1 MAEERE
7 RICAH
12 VKAAKDWLGRAES
25 SLEKEEDVRGGLN
38 LMLAEAEL
46 QRVRETRKGKRFA
59 RFLTPALAVLLA
71 LGVIALQRSA
81 EPTAAPAEKSSAAI
95 VGQGTT
101 IHEEKGSETLTER
114 MGSAANLSESPEIE
128 LPVMPVRAQESP
140 IAQAQGQVQFVEP
153 PQLQQPA
160 LEQQAESPKQTS
172 AASPPS
178 EDMQK
183 LMVTAGRVLRE

>member
-59 RFLTPALAVLLA
+59 RFVAPALAVLLA
-71 LGVIALQRSA
+71 LGGITLQRSA
-81 EPTAAPAEKSSAAI
+81 EPTAAPAEKSPAPI
-95 VGQGTT
+95 VGQGTM
-101 IHEEKGSETLTER
+101 IHEEKGSETLAER
-114 MGSAANLSESPEIE
+114 MGSAANLSESREIE
-128 LPVMPVRAQESP
+128 LPVMPVRVQESP
-140 IAQAQGQVQFVEP
+140 IVQAQEQAQSTEQPEP
-153 PQLQQPA
+153 QPA
-160 LEQQAESPKQTS
+160 LEQQMEKPKQTS
-172 AASPPS
+172 AASPPT

>member
-59 RFLTPALAVLLA
+59 RFLAPALAVLLA
-71 LGVIALQRSA
+71 LGGVALQRSA
-81 EPTAAPAEKSSAAI
+81 EPTAAPAEKSPAPI
-95 VGQGTT
+95 VGQGTM
-101 IHEEKGSETLTER
+101 IHEEKGSETLAER
-114 MGSAANLSESPEIE
+114 MGSAANLSESREIE
-128 LPVMPVRAQESP
+128 LPVMPVRVQESP
-140 IAQAQGQVQFVEP
+140 IVQAQEQAQSTEP
-153 PQLQQPA
+153 PEPQPA
-160 LEQQAESPKQTS
+160 LEQQMERPKQTS
-172 AASPPS
+172 AASPPT

>member
-25 SLEKEEDVRGGLN
+25 SLEKEEDIRGGLN

-46 QRVRETRKGKRFA
+46 QRARETRKRKRFA
-59 RFLTPALAVLLA
+59 RFLAPALAMLLA
-71 LGVIALQRSA
+71 LGGVAMQRSA
-81 EPTAAPAEKSSAAI
+81 EPTAAPAEKSPAAI

-101 IHEEKGSETLTER
+101 IHEEKGSEALAER
-114 MGSAANLSESPEIE
+114 MGAATNLSESREIE
-128 LPVMPVRAQESP
+128 LPVMPVRVQESP
-140 IAQAQGQVQFVEP
+140 MTQAQGQVQFAEP
-153 PQLQQPA
+153 SQPQPA
-160 LEQQAESPKQTS
+160 LEQQTEKTKQVP
-172 AASPPS
+172 AASPPT
-178 EDMQK
+178 EDMQE

>member
-7 RICAH
+7 KICAH

-46 QRVRETRKGKRFA
+46 QRARETRKGKRFG
-59 RFLTPALAVLLA
+59 RFLAPALAVLLA
-71 LGVIALQRSA
+71 LGGIALQRSA
-81 EPTAAPAEKSSAAI
+81 EPTAAPAEKSPAPI

-101 IHEEKGSETLTER
+101 IHEEKGSETLAER
-114 MGSAANLSESPEIE
+114 MGSAANLSESREIE
-128 LPVMPVRAQESP
+128 LPVMPVQAQESP
-140 IAQAQGQVQFVEP
+140 MARAQGQVQFVEP
-153 PQLQQPA
+153 PQPQPA
-160 LEQQAESPKQTS
+160 LEQQTEKPKQTS
-172 AASPPS
+172 AASPPT

>member
-59 RFLTPALAVLLA
+59 RFVAPALAVLLA
-71 LGVIALQRSA
+71 LGGITLQRSA
-81 EPTAAPAEKSSAAI
+81 EPTAAPAEKSPAPI
-95 VGQGTT
+95 VGQGTM
-101 IHEEKGSETLTER
+101 IHEEKGSETLAER
-114 MGSAANLSESPEIE
+114 MGSAANLSESREIE
-128 LPVMPVRAQESP
+128 LPVMPVRVQESP
-140 IAQAQGQVQFVEP
+140 IVQAQEQAQSTEQPEP
-153 PQLQQPA
+153 QPA
-160 LEQQAESPKQTS
+160 LEQQTEKPKQTS
-172 AASPPS
+172 AASPPT
-178 EDMQK
+178 EDMQE
-183 LMVTAGRVLRE
+183 LMVAAGRVLRE

>member
-7 RICAH
+7 KICAH

-46 QRVRETRKGKRFA
+46 QRARETRKGKRFA
-59 RFLTPALAVLLA
+59 RFLAPALAVLLA
-71 LGVIALQRSA
+71 LGGVALQRSA
-81 EPTAAPAEKSSAAI
+81 EPTAAPAEKSPAAI

-101 IHEEKGSETLTER
+101 VHAEMESAALAER
-114 MGSAANLSESPEIE
+114 MGSAANLSESREIDP
-128 LPVMPVRAQESP
+128 PVMPARAQESP
-140 IAQAQGQVQFVEP
+140 MAQTQGQAQFAEP
-153 PQLQQPA
+153 PQPQPV
-160 LEQQAESPKQTS
+160 LEQQTEKPKQTS
-172 AASPPS
+172 AAAPPT

>member
-7 RICAH
+7 KICAH

-46 QRVRETRKGKRFA
+46 QRARETRKGKRFA

-71 LGVIALQRSA
+71 LSGIVLQRSA

-101 IHEEKGSETLTER
+101 IHEEKGSEALSER
-114 MGSAANLSESPEIE
+114 MGSAANLSESREIE
-128 LPVMPVRAQESP
+128 LPVMPAQAQESP
-140 IAQAQGQVQFVEP
+140 MAQAQGQVQFVEP
-153 PQLQQPA
+153 PQPQPA
-160 LEQQAESPKQTS
+160 LKQQTEKSKQPP
-172 AASPPS
+172 AASPPT

>member
-7 RICAH
+7 KICAH

-25 SLEKEEDVRGGLN
+25 SLEKAEDVRGGLN

-46 QRVRETRKGKRFA
+46 QRARETRKGKRFA
-59 RFLTPALAVLLA
+59 RFVAPALAVLLA
-71 LGVIALQRSA
+71 LGGITLQRSA

-101 IHEEKGSETLTER
+101 IHEELGSEVLAER
-114 MGSAANLSESPEIE
+114 MEPAANFSESRESEP
-128 LPVMPVRAQESP
+128 PVMPARAQESP
-140 IAQAQGQVQFVEP
+140 MAQAQGQVQFAEP
-153 PQLQQPA
+153 PQQPA
-160 LEQQAESPKQTS
+160 LKQQTEKPKQTS
-172 AASPPS
+172 AAAPPT

>member
-7 RICAH
+7 KICAH

-59 RFLTPALAVLLA
+59 RFLAPALAVLLA
-71 LGVIALQRSA
+71 LGGIALQRSA

-101 IHEEKGSETLTER
+101 VHEEKGSEVFAEQ
-114 MGSAANLSESPEIE
+114 MGSAANLSESREIE
-128 LPVMPVRAQESP
+128 LPVMPARAQESP
-140 IAQAQGQVQFVEP
+140 MAQAQGQVQFVEP
-153 PQLQQPA
+153 PQPQPA
-160 LEQQAESPKQTS
+160 LEQQTEKPKQPP
-172 AASPPS
+172 AASPPT

>member
-46 QRVRETRKGKRFA
+46 QRARETRKRKRFA
-59 RFLTPALAVLLA
+59 RFLAPALAMLLVLG
-71 LGVIALQRSA
+71 GVALQRSA
-81 EPTAAPAEKSSAAI
+81 EPTAAPAEKSPAAI

-101 IHEEKGSETLTER
+101 IHEEKGSEALAER
-114 MGSAANLSESPEIE
+114 MGAATNLSESREIE
-128 LPVMPVRAQESP
+128 LPVMPVRVQESP
-140 IAQAQGQVQFVEP
+140 MAQAQGQVQFAEP
-153 PQLQQPA
+153 SQPQPA
-160 LEQQAESPKQTS
+160 LEQQTEKTKQVP
-172 AASPPS
+172 AASLPT
-178 EDMQK
+178 EDMQE

>member
-7 RICAH
+7 KICAH

-46 QRVRETRKGKRFA
+46 QRARETRKGKRFA

-71 LGVIALQRSA
+71 LGGIVLQRSA

-101 IHEEKGSETLTER
+101 IYEEKGSEALAER
-114 MGSAANLSESPEIE
+114 MGSAANLSESREIE
-128 LPVMPVRAQESP
+128 LPVMPVQAQESP
-140 IAQAQGQVQFVEP
+140 MAQAQGQVQFVEP
-153 PQLQQPA
+153 PQPQPA
-160 LEQQAESPKQTS
+160 LKQQMEKPKQTS
-172 AASPPS
+172 AASPPT

>member
-59 RFLTPALAVLLA
+59 RFLAPALAVLLA
-71 LGVIALQRSA
+71 LGGVALQRSA
-81 EPTAAPAEKSSAAI
+81 EPTAAPAEKSPAPI
-95 VGQGTT
+95 VGQGTM
-101 IHEEKGSETLTER
+101 IHEEKGSETLAER
-114 MGSAANLSESPEIE
+114 MGSAANLSESREIE
-128 LPVMPVRAQESP
+128 LPVMPVRVQESP
-140 IAQAQGQVQFVEP
+140 SVQAQEQAQSTEP
-153 PQLQQPA
+153 PEPQPA
-160 LEQQAESPKQTS
+160 LEQQMEKPKQTS
-172 AASPPS
+172 AASPPT
-178 EDMQK
+178 EDMQE
-183 LMVTAGRVLRE
+183 LMVAAGRVLRE

>member
-59 RFLTPALAVLLA
+59 RFLAPALAVLLA
-71 LGVIALQRSA
+71 LGGVALQRSA
-81 EPTAAPAEKSSAAI
+81 EPTAAPAEKSPAPI
-95 VGQGTT
+95 VGQGTM
-101 IHEEKGSETLTER
+101 IHEEKGSETLAER
-114 MGSAANLSESPEIE
+114 MGSAANLSESREIE
-128 LPVMPVRAQESP
+128 MPVMPVQAQESP
-140 IAQAQGQVQFVEP
+140 IVQAQEQAQSTEP
-153 PQLQQPA
+153 QPA
-160 LEQQAESPKQTS
+160 LEQQTEKPKQTS
-172 AASPPS
+172 AASPPT
-178 EDMQK
+178 EDMQE
-183 LMVTAGRVLRE
+183 LMVAAGRVLRE

>member
-59 RFLTPALAVLLA
+59 RFLAPALAVLLA
-71 LGVIALQRSA
+71 LGGVALQRSA
-81 EPTAAPAEKSSAAI
+81 EPTAAPAEKSPAPI
-95 VGQGTT
+95 VGQGTM
-101 IHEEKGSETLTER
+101 IHEEKGSETLAER
-114 MGSAANLSESPEIE
+114 MGSAANLSESREIE
-128 LPVMPVRAQESP
+128 LPVMPVRVQESP
-140 IAQAQGQVQFVEP
+140 IVQAQEQAQSTEP
-153 PQLQQPA
+153 PEPQPA
-160 LEQQAESPKQTS
+160 LEQQMERPKQTS
-172 AASPPS
+172 AASPPT
-178 EDMQK
+178 EDMQE
-183 LMVTAGRVLRE
+183 LMVAAGRVLRE

>member
-7 RICAH
+7 KICAH

-25 SLEKEEDVRGGLN
+25 SLEKAEDVRGGLN

-46 QRVRETRKGKRFA
+46 QRARETRKRKRFA
-59 RFLTPALAVLLA
+59 RFLAPALAMLLVLG
-71 LGVIALQRSA
+71 GVALQRSA

-101 IHEEKGSETLTER
+101 IHEEKGSEALAER
-114 MGSAANLSESPEIE
+114 MGAATNLSESREIE
-128 LPVMPVRAQESP
+128 LPVMPVRVQESP
-140 IAQAQGQVQFVEP
+140 MAQAQGQVQFAEP
-153 PQLQQPA
+153 SQPQPA
-160 LEQQAESPKQTS
+160 LEQQTEKPQQTS
-172 AASPPS
+172 AAAPPT

>member
-25 SLEKEEDVRGGLN
+25 SLEKAEDVRGGLN

-46 QRVRETRKGKRFA
+46 QRARETRKGKRFA
-59 RFLTPALAVLLA
+59 RFLAPALAVLLA
-71 LGVIALQRSA
+71 LGGIALQRSA

-101 IHEEKGSETLTER
+101 AHEETGSAALAER
-114 MGSAANLSESPEIE
+114 MGSAANLSESREIE
-128 LPVMPVRAQESP
+128 LPVMPARAQESP
-140 IAQAQGQVQFVEP
+140 MAQAQGQVQFVEP
-153 PQLQQPA
+153 PQPQPA
-160 LEQQAESPKQTS
+160 LEQQTEKPKQPP
-172 AASPPS
+172 AASPPT

>member
-7 RICAH
+7 KICAH

-46 QRVRETRKGKRFA
+46 QRARETRKGKRFA
-59 RFLTPALAVLLA
+59 RFLAPALAVLLA
-71 LGVIALQRSA
+71 LGGVALQRSA
-81 EPTAAPAEKSSAAI
+81 EPTASSAEKSPAAI

-101 IHEEKGSETLTER
+101 VHAEMESAALAER
-114 MGSAANLSESPEIE
+114 MGSAANLSESREIE
-128 LPVMPVRAQESP
+128 PPVMPARAQESP
-140 IAQAQGQVQFVEP
+140 MAQAQGQAQFVEP
-153 PQLQQPA
+153 PQPQPV
-160 LEQQAESPKQTS
+160 LEQQTEKPKQTS
-172 AASPPS
+172 AAAPPT

>member
-7 RICAH
+7 KICAH

-59 RFLTPALAVLLA
+59 RFLAPALAVLLA
-71 LGVIALQRSA
+71 LGGVALQRSA
-81 EPTAAPAEKSSAAI
+81 EPTASSAEKSPAAI

-101 IHEEKGSETLTER
+101 AHEELGSEVLAER
-114 MGSAANLSESPEIE
+114 MESAANLSESREIE
-128 LPVMPVRAQESP
+128 LPVMPVRVQESP
-140 IAQAQGQVQFVEP
+140 IVQAQEQAQSTEP
-153 PQLQQPA
+153 PEPQPA
-160 LEQQAESPKQTS
+160 LEQQMEKPKQTS
-172 AASPPS
+172 AASPPTK
-178 EDMQK
+178 DMQE
-183 LMVTAGRVLRE
+183 LMVAAGRVLRE

>member
-25 SLEKEEDVRGGLN
+25 SLEKEEDIRGGLN

-46 QRVRETRKGKRFA
+46 QRARETRKRKRFA
-59 RFLTPALAVLLA
+59 RFLAPALAMLLVLG
-71 LGVIALQRSA
+71 GVALQRSA
-81 EPTAAPAEKSSAAI
+81 EPTAAPAEKSPAAI

-101 IHEEKGSETLTER
+101 IHEEKGSEALAER
-114 MGSAANLSESPEIE
+114 MGAATNLSESREIE
-128 LPVMPVRAQESP
+128 LPVMPVRVQESP
-140 IAQAQGQVQFVEP
+140 MTQAQGQVQFAEP
-153 PQLQQPA
+153 SQPQPA
-160 LEQQAESPKQTS
+160 LEQQTEKTKQVP
-172 AASPPS
+172 AASPPT
-178 EDMQK
+178 EDMQE

>member
-7 RICAH
+7 KICAH

-46 QRVRETRKGKRFA
+46 QRARETRKGKRFA
-59 RFLTPALAVLLA
+59 RFLAPALAVLLA
-71 LGVIALQRSA
+71 LGGVALQKSA
-81 EPTAAPAEKSSAAI
+81 EPMAAPAEKSPAAI

-101 IHEEKGSETLTER
+101 VHEEMESAALAER
-114 MGSAANLSESPEIE
+114 MGAAANLSESREIE
-128 LPVMPVRAQESP
+128 PPVMPARAQESP
-140 IAQAQGQVQFVEP
+140 MAQAQGQVQFAEQ
-153 PQLQQPA
+153 PQPQPA
-160 LEQQAESPKQTS
+160 LEQQTEKPKQTS
-172 AASPPS
+172 DAAPPTK
-178 EDMQK
+178 DMQK

>member
-59 RFLTPALAVLLA
+59 RFLAPALAVLLA
-71 LGVIALQRSA
+71 LGGIVLQRSA
-81 EPTAAPAEKSSAAI
+81 EPTAAPAEKSPAPI
-95 VGQGTT
+95 VGQGTM
-101 IHEEKGSETLTER
+101 IHEEKGSETLAER
-114 MGSAANLSESPEIE
+114 MGSAANLSESREIE
-128 LPVMPVRAQESP
+128 LPVMPVRVQESP
-140 IAQAQGQVQFVEP
+140 IVQAQEQAQSTEP
-153 PQLQQPA
+153 PEPQPA
-160 LEQQAESPKQTS
+160 LEQQMEKPKQTS
-172 AASPPS
+172 AASPPT
-178 EDMQK
+178 EDMQE

>member
-7 RICAH
+7 KICAH

-46 QRVRETRKGKRFA
+46 QRARETRKGKRFA
-59 RFLTPALAVLLA
+59 RFLAPALAVLLA
-71 LGVIALQRSA
+71 LGGVALQRSA
-81 EPTAAPAEKSSAAI
+81 EPTAAPAEKSPAAI

-101 IHEEKGSETLTER
+101 VHVEMESAALAER
-114 MGSAANLSESPEIE
+114 MGSAANLSESREIDP
-128 LPVMPVRAQESP
+128 PVMPARAQERP
-140 IAQAQGQVQFVEP
+140 VAQAQGQAQFAEP
-153 PQLQQPA
+153 PQPQPV
-160 LEQQAESPKQTS
+160 LEQQTEKPKQTS
-172 AASPPS
+172 AAAPPT

>member
-59 RFLTPALAVLLA
+59 RFLAPALAVLLA
-71 LGVIALQRSA
+71 LGGVALQRSA
-81 EPTAAPAEKSSAAI
+81 EPTAAPAEKSPAPI
-95 VGQGTT
+95 VGQGTM
-101 IHEEKGSETLTER
+101 IHEEKGSETLAER
-114 MGSAANLSESPEIE
+114 MGSAANLSESREIE
-128 LPVMPVRAQESP
+128 LPVMPVRVQESP
-140 IAQAQGQVQFVEP
+140 IVQAQEQAQSTEP
-153 PQLQQPA
+153 LEPQPA
-160 LEQQAESPKQTS
+160 LEQQMEKPKQTS
-172 AASPPS
+172 AASPPT
-178 EDMQK
+178 EDMQE
-183 LMVTAGRVLRE
+183 LMVAAGRVLRE

>member
-46 QRVRETRKGKRFA
+46 QRARETRKRKRFA
-59 RFLTPALAVLLA
+59 RFLAPALAMLLVLG
-71 LGVIALQRSA
+71 GVALQRSA
-81 EPTAAPAEKSSAAI
+81 EPTAAPAEKSPAAI

-101 IHEEKGSETLTER
+101 IHEEKGSEALAER
-114 MGSAANLSESPEIE
+114 MGAATNLSESREIE
-128 LPVMPVRAQESP
+128 LPVMPVRVQESP
-140 IAQAQGQVQFVEP
+140 MTQAQGQVQFAEP
-153 PQLQQPA
+153 SQPQPA
-160 LEQQAESPKQTS
+160 LEQQTEKTKQVP
-172 AASPPS
+172 AASPPT
-178 EDMQK
+178 EDMQE

>member
-46 QRVRETRKGKRFA
+46 QRARETRKRKRFA
-59 RFLTPALAVLLA
+59 RFLAPALAMLLVLG
-71 LGVIALQRSA
+71 GVALQRSA
-81 EPTAAPAEKSSAAI
+81 EPTAAPAEKSPAAI

-101 IHEEKGSETLTER
+101 IHEEKGSEALAER
-114 MGSAANLSESPEIE
+114 MGAATNLSESREIE
-128 LPVMPVRAQESP
+128 LPVMPVRVQESP
-140 IAQAQGQVQFVEP
+140 MAQAQGQVQFAEP
-153 PQLQQPA
+153 SQPQPA
-160 LEQQAESPKQTS
+160 LEQQTEKTKQVP
-172 AASPPS
+172 AASPPT
-178 EDMQK
+178 EDMQE

>member
-59 RFLTPALAVLLA
+59 RFLAPALAVLLA
-71 LGVIALQRSA
+71 LGGVALQRSA
-81 EPTAAPAEKSSAAI
+81 EPTAAPAEKSPAPI
-95 VGQGTT
+95 VGQGTM
-101 IHEEKGSETLTER
+101 IHEEKGSETLDER
-114 MGSAANLSESPEIE
+114 MGSAANLSESREIE
-128 LPVMPVRAQESP
+128 LPVMPVRVQESP
-140 IAQAQGQVQFVEP
+140 IVQAQEQAQSTEP
-153 PQLQQPA
+153 PEPQPA
-160 LEQQAESPKQTS
+160 LEQQMEKPKQTS
-172 AASPPS
+172 AASPPT
-178 EDMQK
+178 EDMQE
-183 LMVTAGRVLRE
+183 LMVAAGRVLRE

>member
-7 RICAH
+7 KICAH

-59 RFLTPALAVLLA
+59 RFLAPALAVLLA
-71 LGVIALQRSA
+71 LGGVALQRSA
-81 EPTAAPAEKSSAAI
+81 EPTAAPAEKSPAAI

-101 IHEEKGSETLTER
+101 IHEEKGSEALAER
-114 MGSAANLSESPEIE
+114 MGAATNLSESREIE
-128 LPVMPVRAQESP
+128 LPVMPVRVQESP
-140 IAQAQGQVQFVEP
+140 MAQAQGQVQFAEP
-153 PQLQQPA
+153 SQPQPA
-160 LEQQAESPKQTS
+160 LEQQTEKPKQTS
-172 AASPPS
+172 AASPPT

>member
-7 RICAH
+7 KICAH

-59 RFLTPALAVLLA
+59 RFLAPALAVLLA
-71 LGVIALQRSA
+71 LGGVALQRSA
-81 EPTAAPAEKSSAAI
+81 EPTAAPAEKSPAPI
-95 VGQGTT
+95 VGQGTM
-101 IHEEKGSETLTER
+101 IHEEKGSETLAER
-114 MGSAANLSESPEIE
+114 MGSAANLSESREIE
-128 LPVMPVRAQESP
+128 LPVMPVRVQESP
-140 IAQAQGQVQFVEP
+140 IVQAQEQAQSTEP
-153 PQLQQPA
+153 PEPQLA
-160 LEQQAESPKQTS
+160 LEQQMEKPKQTS
-172 AASPPS
+172 AASPPT

>member
-7 RICAH
+7 KICAH

-25 SLEKEEDVRGGLN
+25 SLEKAEDVRGGLN

-46 QRVRETRKGKRFA
+46 QRARETRKGKRFA
-59 RFLTPALAVLLA
+59 RFLAPALAVLLA
-71 LGVIALQRSA
+71 LGGVALQRSA
-81 EPTAAPAEKSSAAI
+81 EPTASSAEKSPAPI

-101 IHEEKGSETLTER
+101 AHEELGSEVLAER
-114 MGSAANLSESPEIE
+114 MESAAKLSESREIE
-128 LPVMPVRAQESP
+128 LPVMPARAQESP
-140 IAQAQGQVQFVEP
+140 MAQAQGQAQFAEP
-153 PQLQQPA
+153 PQPQPV
-160 LEQQAESPKQTS
+160 LEQQTEKPKQTS
-172 AASPPS
+172 AAAPPT

>member
-25 SLEKEEDVRGGLN
+25 SLEKAEDVRSGLN

-46 QRVRETRKGKRFA
+46 QRARETRKGKRFA
-59 RFLTPALAVLLA
+59 RFLAPALAVLLA
-71 LGVIALQRSA
+71 LGGVALQRSA
-81 EPTAAPAEKSSAAI
+81 EPTASPAEKSPAAI

-101 IHEEKGSETLTER
+101 IHEEKGSEALAER
-114 MGSAANLSESPEIE
+114 MGAATNLSESREIE
-128 LPVMPVRAQESP
+128 LPVMPVRVQESP
-140 IAQAQGQVQFVEP
+140 MAQAQGQVQFAEP
-153 PQLQQPA
+153 SQPQPA
-160 LEQQAESPKQTS
+160 LEQQTEKTKQVP
-172 AASPPS
+172 AASPPT
-178 EDMQK
+178 EDMQE

>member
-59 RFLTPALAVLLA
+59 RFLAPALAVLLA
-71 LGVIALQRSA
+71 LGGVALQRSA
-81 EPTAAPAEKSSAAI
+81 EPTAAPAEKSPAPI
-95 VGQGTT
+95 IGQGTM
-101 IHEEKGSETLTER
+101 IHEEKGSETLAER
-114 MGSAANLSESPEIE
+114 MGSAANLSESREIE
-128 LPVMPVRAQESP
+128 LPVMPVRVQESP
-140 IAQAQGQVQFVEP
+140 IVQAQEQAQSTEP
-153 PQLQQPA
+153 PEPQPA
-160 LEQQAESPKQTS
+160 LEQQMERPKQTS
-172 AASPPS
+172 AASPPT
-178 EDMQK
+178 EDMQE
-183 LMVTAGRVLRE
+183 LMVAAGRVLRE

>member
-7 RICAH
+7 KICAH

-46 QRVRETRKGKRFA
+46 QRARETRKGKRFA
-59 RFLTPALAVLLA
+59 RFLAPALAVLLA
-71 LGVIALQRSA
+71 LGGVALQRSA
-81 EPTAAPAEKSSAAI
+81 EPTAAPAEKSPAAI

-101 IHEEKGSETLTER
+101 VHAEMESAALAER
-114 MGSAANLSESPEIE
+114 MGSAANLSESREIDP
-128 LPVMPVRAQESP
+128 PVMPARAQESP
-140 IAQAQGQVQFVEP
+140 MAQAQGQVQFAEP
-153 PQLQQPA
+153 PQPQPA
-160 LEQQAESPKQTS
+160 LEQQTEKPKQTS
-172 AASPPS
+172 AAAPPT